1 MFTHSLIIKV
11 PVPLTDKK
19 IGLSHFSLADQN
31 SISEHS
37 ILQWGL
43 QLAILGIASRP
54 FGKDQSVVSVLISL
68 ISDTAC
74 TAGPEY

>member
-1 MFTHSLIIKV
+1 MELSKQNIFSIIFFLIFLTNSKNVYVIIIKV

-54 FGKDQSVVSVLISL
+54 FG
-68 ISDTAC
+68 
-74 TAGPEY
+74 

>member
-1 MFTHSLIIKV
+1 M
-11 PVPLTDKK
+11 TDKK

-54 FGKDQSVVSVLISL
+54 FG
-68 ISDTAC
+68 
-74 TAGPEY
+74 